1 MRMTVLSSAKKQ
13 DIVLIGI
20 SGTNAQEFI
29 DTTTLS
35 KDGKIATPYFSGKR
49 AGFYIQEYAGGFD
62 KNAKRSKTY
71 VKDLNGRLKKTRNFL
86 VFRVHRKVNNGSEI
100 VISGKK
106 ANKIEERRNRKE
118 AESKV
123 NIKDTVTEFS

>member
-1 MRMTVLSSAKKQ
+1 
-13 DIVLIGI
+13 
-20 SGTNAQEFI
+20 
-29 DTTTLS
+29 LS
-35 KDGKIATPYFSGKR
+35 KGGKIATPHFAGRR

-71 VKDLNGRLKKTRNFL
+71 VKDLDGRLKKTRNFL
-86 VFRVHRKVNNGSEI
+86 LFRVHRKVKNGSEI

-123 NIKDTVTEFS
+123 NIKDTVTEMLAIIISAFTVITLANRL